1 MSSKQFNH
9 EPPWPV
15 IDPET
20 LKFERAGPTEDGSM
34 DFEPKAWLSDS
45 EVTSEEKV
53 SAVPEVNAHAEEIDD
68 IVEEIEDNQEEP
80 TIVMTEREFEN
91 RVDEACKQ
99 IKQETE
105 SNLKNDFEEKTKLIK
120 ESYSAFF
127 DSLSISTEQTQDLA
141 VEICDLAFKV
151 GELLARGELTTKRDL
166 ISKFL
171 ENILEQVTEGGSK
184 SATISANPEWENVT
198 KELESNEKLK
208 HLDFNVDETLSIGSV
223 RVKFGNGGIEDVFEH
238 RSKQLREQI
247 MHGTKAPTDEEIS
260 VTSSSD
266 LQEEKE
272 KETDKQEIEI
282 STSEETPEK
291 SDV

>member
-9 EPPWPV
+9 EPPWPL

-20 LKFERAGPTEDGSM
+20 LKFERAGPTEDSSA
-34 DFEPKAWLSDS
+34 DFESKAWMSDS
-45 EVTSEEKV
+45 EVASEEQIT
-53 SAVPEVNAHAEEIDD
+53 AVPEANLNAEEIDD
-68 IVEEIEDNQEEP
+68 IVEEVENNPEEP
-80 TIVMTEREFEN
+80 TIVMTEREFEI

-105 SNLKNDFEEKTKLIK
+105 SNLTKDFEEKVKLIE

-127 DSLSISTEQTQDLA
+127 DSLSISADQNQELT

-171 ENILEQVTEGGSK
+171 ENILEQVTEGESK

-198 KELESNEKLK
+198 KELKSNEKLK
-208 HLDFNVDETLSIGSV
+208 HLDFNVDETLSVGSV

-247 MHGTKAPTDEEIS
+247 MHGTKTTDEEIS
-260 VTSSSD
+260 VTSSSEP
-266 LQEEKE
+266 QEEKE
-272 KETDKQEIEI
+272 NETDKQEIEI
-282 STSEETPEK
+282 SASEETPEK
-291 SDV
+291 GDV